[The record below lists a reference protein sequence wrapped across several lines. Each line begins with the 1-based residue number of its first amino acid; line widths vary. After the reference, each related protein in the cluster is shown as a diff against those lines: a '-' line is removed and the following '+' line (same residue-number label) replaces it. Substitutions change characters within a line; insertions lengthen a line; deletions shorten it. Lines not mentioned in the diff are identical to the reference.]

1 MRDRRFDFREMLLH
15 DKIELRWAEPAGT
28 LSQCTGTLS
37 DLSVSGVQVKVDHA
51 IRAETPVG
59 ITVRGKE
66 LKGKVQYCTRAQNKY
81 LLGLAFETES
91 RSVLKPSL

>member
-28 LSQCTGTLS
+28 LTQCTGILS

-51 IRAETPVG
+51 IRPETPVG

-66 LKGKVQYCTRAQNKY
+66 LQGKVQYCTRAQTTY
-81 LLGLAFETES
+81 LVGLAFETKS
-91 RSVLKPSL
+91 RAVLKPSI